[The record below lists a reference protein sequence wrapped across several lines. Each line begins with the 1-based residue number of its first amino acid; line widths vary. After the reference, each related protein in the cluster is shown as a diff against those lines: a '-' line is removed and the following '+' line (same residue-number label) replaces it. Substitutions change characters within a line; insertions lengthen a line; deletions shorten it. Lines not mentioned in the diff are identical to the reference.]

1 MCVFT
6 ADQFKLDI
14 RKLVSDNLA
23 LFDVES
29 KMTYKYQT
37 TLSADEMR
45 DTLRVV
51 QNVTQ
56 GLLGTVEKRAQNAAA
71 GAIEPYFVCDYFDA
85 GNKRETVTCNQ
96 TILNSKNATY
106 TWRSTCTQY
115 VLRSQR
121 NGER

>member
-29 KMTYKYQT
+29 KMTHKYQT
-37 TLSADEMR
+37 
-45 DTLRVV
+45 TLRVV

-71 GAIEPYFVCDYFDA
+71 GAVEPYFVCDYFDA

-106 TWRSTCTQY
+106 TWRSTYTQSQLTQY
-115 VLRSQR
+115 VLRSQW